1 MKVRPPVL
9 ACRTGF
15 AYYLLT
21 LRTTITMSEES
32 GKTLSQFI
40 CERVTEEIVR
50 GELAPGMRLD
60 EQSLADRFGVSRS
73 PIRDALRQLAATQ
86 LVLYVPHRGFSVAA
100 VEPSEL
106 DGLFETACEIEALC
120 AKLCALRAT
129 PAERKQLEVLHTL
142 STSVLRAKDER
153 RYSALNDELHNL
165 IYAGT
170 HNGALAEIAVNL
182 RQRLAPFRARL
193 FFTIGNRMQESHR
206 EHGELIAA
214 IIAQD
219 ADASSKAMHE
229 HAARSAMNV
238 QGSLQGRLA
247 RGAHRRS
254 A

>member
-1 MKVRPPVL
+1 MPD
-9 ACRTGF
+9 
-15 AYYLLT
+15 
-21 LRTTITMSEES
+21 EN
-32 GKTLSQFI
+32 GKTLSQAI
-40 CERVTEEIVR
+40 CEHVTEEIVR
-50 GELAPGMRLD
+50 GDLAPGMRLD

-73 PIRDALRQLAATQ
+73 PIRDALRQLAATR

-106 DGLFETACEIEALC
+106 DGLFETAGEIEAVC

-129 PAERKQLEVLHTL
+129 AAERKQLELLHTL
-142 STSVLRAKDER
+142 STSVIRAKDER

-165 IYAGT
+165 IYTGA

-193 FFTIGNRMQESHR
+193 FFRTGNRMQESHR
-206 EHGELIAA
+206 EHGVLIAA

-219 ADASSKAMHE
+219 GEAAANAMHD
-229 HAARSAMNV
+229 HAARSAMNAR
-238 QGSLQGRLA
+238 GSLEARLA
-247 RGAHRRS
+247 RPAQRRS